1 MVHGYARPLEDIH
14 LQVHHLIQICKST
27 ALRVVQ
33 ESRINLLSMLAQMV
47 DEEEFRRLDI
57 YANREDRNLLVPLA
71 VDDARIAER
80 IPQPLFVEEFLL
92 LGTHLLQLLF
102 LLLEFLLQFFLA
114 ADVCFHAVL
123 NDVLEKLIELHNG
136 RSVQKSASLSK
147 ERIYVWGKG
156 CTRCAALS
164 GISLLCNAQCYTC
177 AGTITRPVCAFRVFR
192 PLRETTS
199 STSWLSLMSTL

>member
-1 MVHGYARPLEDIH
+1 
-14 LQVHHLIQICKST
+14 
-27 ALRVVQ
+27 
-33 ESRINLLSMLAQMV
+33 MV

-57 YANREDRNLLVPLA
+57 YADSEHRNLLVPLA
-71 VDDARIAER
+71 VDNARIAER

-123 NDVLEKLIELHNG
+123 NDVLEKLIELHIG

-147 ERIYVWGKG
+147 ERAHIWGKG

-164 GISLLCNAQCYTC
+164 GISLLCNVSLY
-177 AGTITRPVCAFRVFR
+177 FRRYDHVAS
-192 PLRETTS
+192 LRDS
-199 STSWLSLMSTL
+199 RFPAIA